1 MLTEDIINLKQVESI
16 EIELFEDKS
25 EKLCIPEN
33 ESMLLVG
40 KCGTGKTK
48 TIKDILRQV
57 VDSGKVNVV
66 YLDQHKNDYNDVKEI
81 CGNLLNKTNVLK
93 EEELISLLKAL
104 NRQCELRKTIISH
117 LNLNSIE
124 ELRGQQV
131 ETYYINGIEY
141 MLDDI
146 IQYNSSDGSQKFVIA
161 KEYYESFAISSRLSM
176 CCKSYN
182 PYEPTKTIICID
194 EFFHNDMSDEINGML
209 YNTVLD
215 LVRFGKTTL
224 QNVICTSQSFSATP
238 WYKKF
243 CNIIDTKLMFHSA
256 ADNEMDY
263 KILFDKENNKFYQH
277 GDVTV
282 QSAGKLTEFN

>member
-1 MLTEDIINLKQVESI
+1 M
-16 EIELFEDKS
+16 ELFEDKS

-93 EEELISLLKAL
+93 EEELISLLTAL

-224 QNVICTSQSFSATP
+224 QNVICTSQSFSVTP

-282 QSAGKLTEFN
+282 QSAGKLTEFKVS

>member
-1 MLTEDIINLKQVESI
+1 MYSRKRKHATSWQMRHWE
-16 EIELFEDKS
+16 
-25 EKLCIPEN
+25 
-33 ESMLLVG
+33 
-40 KCGTGKTK
+40 TK

-93 EEELISLLKAL
+93 EEELIFLLTAL

-194 EFFHNDMSDEINGML
+194 EFFHNDMSDVINGML

-263 KILFDKENNKFYQH
+263 KILFDKENNKSYQH
-277 GDVTV
+277 GDVTI
-282 QSAGKLTEFN
+282 QSAGKLTEFKVS

>member
-1 MLTEDIINLKQVESI
+1 M
-16 EIELFEDKS
+16 ELFQDKS

-93 EEELISLLKAL
+93 EEELESLLTAL
-104 NRQCELRKTIISH
+104 QKQCELRRMAISY
-117 LNLNSIE
+117 LNLSSIE
-124 ELRGQQV
+124 KQRGQQV
-131 ETYYINGIEY
+131 ITYYINGIEY
-141 MLDDI
+141 MPDNI
-146 IQYNSSDGSQKFVIA
+146 VQYNSQDGLQKFAIA
-161 KEYYESFAISSRLSM
+161 KEYYENINGSSKLSM
-176 CCKSYN
+176 CYESN
-182 PYEPTKTIICID
+182 NLYEPTKTIICID
-194 EFFHNDMSDEINGML
+194 EFYPNDMSDAINGML
-209 YNTVLD
+209 YNTALD

-224 QNVICTSQSFSATP
+224 QNVIYTSQSFSATP

-263 KILFDKENNKFYQH
+263 KILFGKENNKSYQH
-277 GDVTV
+277 GDVTI
-282 QSAGKLTEFN
+282 QPAGKLTEFKVS

>member
-1 MLTEDIINLKQVESI
+1 MLT
-16 EIELFEDKS
+16 
-25 EKLCIPEN
+25 
-33 ESMLLVG
+33 
-40 KCGTGKTK
+40 
-48 TIKDILRQV
+48 
-57 VDSGKVNVV
+57 
-66 YLDQHKNDYNDVKEI
+66 
-81 CGNLLNKTNVLK
+81 
-93 EEELISLLKAL
+93 AL

-194 EFFHNDMSDEINGML
+194 EFFHNDMSDVINGML

-263 KILFDKENNKFYQH
+263 KILFDKENNKSYQH
-277 GDVTV
+277 GDVTI

>member
-1 MLTEDIINLKQVESI
+1 M
-16 EIELFEDKS
+16 ELFEDKS

-93 EEELISLLKAL
+93 EEELESLLTAL
-104 NRQCELRKTIISH
+104 QKQCELRRMAISY
-117 LNLNSIE
+117 LNLSSIE
-124 ELRGQQV
+124 KQRGQQV
-131 ETYYINGIEY
+131 ITYYINGIEY
-141 MLDDI
+141 MPDDI
-146 IQYNSSDGSQKFVIA
+146 VQYNSSDGLQKFAIA
-161 KEYYESFAISSRLSM
+161 KEYYENINGSSKLSM
-176 CCKSYN
+176 CYDN
-182 PYEPTKTIICID
+182 HNLYEPTKTIICID
-194 EFFHNDMSDEINGML
+194 EFYPNDMSDVINGML

-224 QNVICTSQSFSATP
+224 QNVICTSQSFSITP
-238 WYKKF
+238 EYKRFCDIMNEKF
-243 CNIIDTKLMFHSA
+243 MFHNS
-256 ADNEMDY
+256 ADNSADY
-263 KILFDKENNKFYQH
+263 EILFGKKGNESYYH

-282 QSAGKLTEFN
+282 QSAGKLTEFKVS